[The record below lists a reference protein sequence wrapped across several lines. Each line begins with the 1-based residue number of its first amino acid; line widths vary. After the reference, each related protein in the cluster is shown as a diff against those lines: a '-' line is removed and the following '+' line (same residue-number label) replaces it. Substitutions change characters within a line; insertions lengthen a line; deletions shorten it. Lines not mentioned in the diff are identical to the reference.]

1 MKLITEKEKAPSL
14 FVSLTALCTLAYFV
28 SYISR
33 INLGASMV
41 ELVAIGYAPQT
52 TVALALS
59 INSIMY
65 GAGQII
71 SGYLGDR
78 CRPQNVMLGGFILA
92 GLMNVSVALLQDASW
107 LIALWAVNGFA
118 QSLMWP
124 PIVRILAQNLN
135 NDEYTVACKWVS
147 WGSAFGTMAVYAVSP
162 MLIGLVG
169 CRSIFMV
176 SGAAALVMAVVW
188 KGAYE
193 HLGVKTYSQ
202 VEPKA
207 KTPDTAVGSGFTKTA
222 VILMGLVM
230 LAIVLQGM
238 LRDGVTNWMPTLVS
252 ESFGLD
258 SSSAILSGVMIPV
271 FHILCSQVTTWLYRR
286 VIRNELLCSGVIF
299 AVAMLAA
306 VGLVV
311 FDGAG
316 PVLSVS
322 LMALLVG
329 CMHGV
334 NFVLICMVPPY
345 FAGYGRVSLVSG
357 ILNSCTYVGS
367 ALSTYGIAVFSQ
379 LFGWQATIGLW
390 AIIAALGMGI
400 CVALTRKW
408 QRFANH

>member
-1 MKLITEKEKAPSL
+1 MKLIAEKEKAPSL

-33 INLGASMV
+33 INLSASMV

-78 CRPQNVMLGGFILA
+78 CRPQNVMLVGFILA

-176 SGAAALVMAVVW
+176 SGAAALVMAVIW

-202 VEPKA
+202 IEPKA

-306 VGLVV
+306 VGLVI

-400 CVALTRKW
+400 CMALTRKW

>member
-1 MKLITEKEKAPSL
+1 
-14 FVSLTALCTLAYFV
+14 
-28 SYISR
+28 
-33 INLGASMV
+33 
-41 ELVAIGYAPQT
+41 
-52 TVALALS
+52 
-59 INSIMY
+59 
-65 GAGQII
+65 
-71 SGYLGDR
+71 
-78 CRPQNVMLGGFILA
+78 
-92 GLMNVSVALLQDASW
+92 
-107 LIALWAVNGFA
+107 
-118 QSLMWP
+118 
-124 PIVRILAQNLN
+124 
-135 NDEYTVACKWVS
+135 
-147 WGSAFGTMAVYAVSP
+147 
-162 MLIGLVG
+162 
-169 CRSIFMV
+169 
-176 SGAAALVMAVVW
+176 
-188 KGAYE
+188 
-193 HLGVKTYSQ
+193 
-202 VEPKA
+202 
-207 KTPDTAVGSGFTKTA
+207 
-222 VILMGLVM
+222 
-230 LAIVLQGM
+230 
-238 LRDGVTNWMPTLVS
+238 
-252 ESFGLD
+252 
-258 SSSAILSGVMIPV
+258 V

-367 ALSTYGIAVFSQ
+367 ALSTYCIAVFSQ